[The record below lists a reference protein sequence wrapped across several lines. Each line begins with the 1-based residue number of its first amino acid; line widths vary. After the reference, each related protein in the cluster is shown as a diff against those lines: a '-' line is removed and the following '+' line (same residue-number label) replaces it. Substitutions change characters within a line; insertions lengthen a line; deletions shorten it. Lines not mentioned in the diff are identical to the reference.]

1 MQFVMCCLGGL
12 LRDRCQHFRADAWS
26 VHEGGEEPC
35 QWPLQTQ
42 QKCTKVGSLQWA
54 WLSSPY
60 HCNHT
65 CCYHRITLL
74 FSIPTLCRR
83 KYDASM
89 WSKLFDLL
97 LNAPEQQLPL
107 NEFIQPLDMK
117 LQIARDF
124 MYRSQIKH
132 CQEVLQAYLC
142 KH

>member
-1 MQFVMCCLGGL
+1 
-12 LRDRCQHFRADAWS
+12 
-26 VHEGGEEPC
+26 
-35 QWPLQTQ
+35 
-42 QKCTKVGSLQWA
+42 
-54 WLSSPY
+54 
-60 HCNHT
+60 
-65 CCYHRITLL
+65 
-74 FSIPTLCRR
+74 
-83 KYDASM
+83 M